1 VKYILIGILLY
12 ILYQFI
18 FKLVV
23 PVYSTAKNFKKGV
36 RDMQDKINEQFRQQ
50 QQHTEQQDMKKP
62 GEPKKQAGEYIDFEE
77 VK

>member
-1 VKYILIGILLY
+1 
-12 ILYQFI
+12 
-18 FKLVV
+18 
-23 PVYSTAKNFKKGV
+23 
-36 RDMQDKINEQFRQQ
+36 MQDKINEQFRQQ